1 MTGDR
6 PGVVSAFVPF
16 APDTA
21 QALEAEVARSGF
33 NRAQVIDFAVR
44 AWTLLQRH
52 QASGGQIYLKQ
63 PDGTVH
69 EVVFEP
75 RVRR

>member
-1 MTGDR
+1 MTR
-6 PGVVSAFVPF
+6 VVSAVVPF
-16 APDTA
+16 ASDTA
-21 QALEAEVARSGF
+21 RALEAEVARSGF

-44 AWTLLQRH
+44 AWVLVQNH
-52 QASGGQIYLKQ
+52 QANGGQIYLKQ

-75 RVRR
+75 RK